1 MQALAQRSRVQPFT
15 SVRPTSV
22 CRPLSVSCRPTLR
35 QLQPVVV
42 VRAAAV
48 EEAFDFSEYAD
59 DVDISAGAAAMSP
72 ISSENV
78 KLRVRMRGYDIVLLK
93 DAVEQIRAVANAT
106 GVEFKGPVMLPTRR
120 KIFCVLRSP
129 HVDKDA
135 REHFEVRTHHRL
147 VDLKNLSSQA
157 VEAMMQVRAIAA
169 GRLHTDGGEETCGL
183 CSWLSSIFSFCASD
197 CSCAM
202 HMHARLGHQQLAH

>member
-22 CRPLSVSCRPTLR
+22 CRPLSVSARPSLR
-35 QLQPVVV
+35 HQQPVV

-157 VEAMMQVRAIAA
+157 VEAMMQVREQS
-169 GRLHTDGGEETCGL
+169 LTGL
-183 CSWLSSIFSFCASD
+183 QQTGVSRQWLPF
-197 CSCAM
+197 
-202 HMHARLGHQQLAH
+202 HV